1 MDKWKV
7 TRVMSKEN
15 YLFKIKELPETIK
28 QFGGLVL
35 MIIIVIL
42 SFAILNNIFG
52 EGDELVAKMKIE
64 EERIAQARKL
74 DKLIS
79 SLPSGILVTFDGTD
93 NFRLTDEVYEKVCN
107 ATKLIPQRAIMGAN
121 FLNFRAHEL
130 YMMNGNKISE
140 TFVKWDADKNKCFA
154 GFVVSGKNV
163 GVEETITISGEAL
176 SFLSTGIDTR
186 VYFIKNF

>member
-1 MDKWKV
+1 
-7 TRVMSKEN
+7 MSKED
-15 YLFKIKELPETIK
+15 YFHKLKELPETIK

-130 YMMNGNKISE
+130 YMMNGNKINE
-140 TFVKWDADKNKCFA
+140 TFVLLRVRFNKRFT
-154 GFVVSGKNV
+154 NL
-163 GVEETITISGEAL
+163 ITIHC
-176 SFLSTGIDTR
+176 I
-186 VYFIKNF
+186 